1 MSVDI
6 INLPL
11 GNMLLSLLFLS
22 IIMIYPAMKSKK
34 IAYGFVIAGGLF
46 QFFHTLE
53 HVVQLIRWSLS
64 PYSPPYMSPVA
75 KTAAKQLEST
85 FAGFTNITGIPTIGM
100 ELLHLVGNAIFLAG
114 GVVLYFAP
122 AFKKIK
128 PYALY
133 AFLFEAI
140 HLAEHFSLTYFAA
153 SKKSA
158 WGSSTLFNLLS
169 GSQLTTHRIL
179 WHFTMNVLALAFY
192 LIAVSKLRSA
202 LATKFFILPTLISI
216 NFFPFIITHLS
227 VDAPAGF
234 RSTNDIFSLNIF
246 SALFFNPIA
255 LTIYYIIFT
264 KVYEKRIFSN
274 KILK

>member
-1 MSVDI
+1 MFNDI
-6 INLPL
+6 SNLPL
-11 GNMLLSLLFLS
+11 GDMLLFLLFIS
-22 IIMIYPAMKSKK
+22 LIMIYPAMKSRK

-53 HVVQLIRWSLS
+53 HIIQLIRWALS

-85 FAGFTNITGIPTIGM
+85 FAELTSITGIPTIGM
-100 ELLHLVGNAIFLAG
+100 ELLHLVGNAIFLSG

-140 HLAEHFSLTYFAA
+140 HLAEHLSLTYFAA

-169 GSQLTTHRIL
+169 GPQLTTHRIL

-192 LIAVSKLRSA
+192 LLAVSKLRGTLTS
-202 LATKFFILPTLISI
+202 KFFILPTLLSI
-216 NFFPFIITHLS
+216 NFLPYIITHIS
-227 VDAPAGF
+227 VDAPTGF
-234 RSTNDIFSLNIF
+234 RSTSDIFSINIF

-264 KVYEKRIFSN
+264 KVYDKRLNTI
-274 KILK
+274 KVKK